1 MPKRPISRRSVLT
14 GTAAA
19 LASLPMPARV
29 LSAAPP
35 AQSITSEL
43 IAAARKEGKVNFYSA
58 MDLTMSELYARAF
71 EAKFAGIAVK
81 VERSGA
87 ERVFSRIAQ
96 EYDSKIFNV
105 DIVNTT
111 DAAHT
116 LAWRDSGWL
125 EPFTTADVAEHWPA
139 DHRNPDGLW
148 ATLRIVFSVM
158 GYNTTLVKEAD
169 APKAY
174 RDLLDAK
181 WTGKLVKAHPSYSGA
196 TLTATHAMVREL
208 GWAYFEKIAK
218 LKVLQVQSGVD
229 PPKKIAL
236 GERAVMIDG
245 ADYLLLAAK
254 DKGAPVEAV
263 YAEEGAP
270 IVNSPNAL
278 FKAAPNPNAA
288 RLLLAWMYSAEGQQT
303 LVDISGLYVP
313 HQKVP
318 AKAGRR
324 PLSSIKIMRDDP
336 EGMLKDADAIKEK
349 YAAIFKV

>member
-1 MPKRPISRRSVLT
+1 MPKRSISRRFVLT
-14 GTAAA
+14 GTGAT
-19 LASLPMPARV
+19 LATMPLAARV

-35 AQSITSEL
+35 AHSITPAL

-71 EAKFAGIAVK
+71 EAKFPGIVVK

-96 EYDSKIFNV
+96 EYDSKIFNF

-111 DAAHT
+111 DAAHP

-125 EPFTTADVAEHWPA
+125 EPFVPMDVAEHWPVE
-139 DHRNPDGLW
+139 HKNPDGLW
-148 ATLRIVFSVM
+148 ATLRIVFSII
-158 GYNTTLVKEAD
+158 GYNTTLVKPTE

-174 RDLLDAK
+174 ADLLDGK

-196 TLTATHAMVREL
+196 TLTATHALVREL

-263 YAEEGAP
+263 YAAEGAP
-270 IVNSPNAL
+270 IINSPNAL

-288 RLLLAWMYSAEGQQT
+288 RLLLAWMYSAEGQQA

-313 HQKVP
+313 HQKVS

-324 PLSSIKIMRDDP
+324 PLASIKIMRDDP
-336 EGMLKDADAIKEK
+336 EGLFKDADAIKEK